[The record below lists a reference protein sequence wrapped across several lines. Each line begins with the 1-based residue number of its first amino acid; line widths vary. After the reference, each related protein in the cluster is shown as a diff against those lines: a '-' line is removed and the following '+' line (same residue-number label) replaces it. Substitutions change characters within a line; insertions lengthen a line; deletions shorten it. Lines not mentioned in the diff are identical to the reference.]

1 MLTNSNP
8 GNHEFDKGPELLAD
22 MLDKLTMP
30 ILCTNI
36 DVSREPRLERIPG
49 WGTQVRKDPRVG
61 TPEDG
66 DPRGWGSQRMGIPE
80 GGDPGRD
87 LF

>member
-49 WGTQVRKDPRVG
+49 WGPQRMEIPG
-61 TPEDG
+61 DG

>member
-30 ILCTNI
+30 ILCANI
-36 DVSREPRLERIPG
+36 DVSREPR
-49 WGTQVRKDPRVG
+49 
-61 TPEDG
+61 
-66 DPRGWGSQRMGIPE
+66 
-80 GGDPGRD
+80 
-87 LF
+87 